1 MGHGRIKERVA
12 VALVSCALL
21 DKSWRPSVRLEPEYV
36 IKLRFQPASASE
48 PQAVSRL
55 VASSYINN
63 CDWLTS
69 LGCQGTCG

>member
-36 IKLRFQPASASE
+36 IKLRFQPASE
-48 PQAVSRL
+48 PQAVSIL
-55 VASSYINN
+55 I
-63 CDWLTS
+63 
-69 LGCQGTCG
+69 

>member
-36 IKLRFQPASASE
+36 IKLRFQPQAATGIV
-48 PQAVSRL
+48 PQAVRAR
-55 VASSYINN
+55 VAIRVDAS
-63 CDWLTS
+63 
-69 LGCQGTCG
+69 

>member
-36 IKLRFQPASASE
+36 IKLRFQPASE

-55 VASSYINN
+55 VASSYINK
-63 CDWLTS
+63 
-69 LGCQGTCG
+69 